1 MNTMKKLASLS
12 LACVL
17 SSGLSVAHAVDGF
30 GIQAGHGDDSTDLLR
45 VNAKWNWDR
54 KWPVGDGWHLTG
66 YWEAALGRWEGKGVG
81 AKTLAEAAVTPVFR
95 LSRADRKSG
104 PYVEAGIGAHLT
116 SAQRIN
122 RHREFG
128 GHFNFGTHV
137 GFGVL
142 FGDDGRYDLGY
153 RFQHVSNAGISSP
166 NDGINFH
173 QVSLRYNY

>member
-45 VNAKWNWDR
+45 VDAKWNWDR
-54 KWPVGDGWHLTG
+54 KWPVGGDWLLTG
-66 YWEAALGRWEGKGVG
+66 YWEASLGRWEGKGNG
-81 AKTLAEAAVTPVFR
+81 AKTLVEAAVTPVFR
-95 LSRADRKSG
+95 LLPAGRKSG
-104 PYVEAGIGAHLT
+104 PYAEAGIGVHLA
-116 SAQRIN
+116 SAKRIN
-122 RHREFG
+122 HDREFG
-128 GHFNFGTHV
+128 SHFNFGTHV

-142 FGDDGRYDLGY
+142 FGDNGQYDLGY
-153 RFQHVSNAGISSP
+153 RFQHISNAGTSSP

-173 QVSLRYNY
+173 QVLLRYNY